1 MGPKKTAV
9 LFSRKL
15 TLYTV
20 NLAPPGGKFK
30 FLICFCLLKLPG
42 ALDQKSCLMQSKG
55 ESNSA
60 LFEGNSISVLGQST
74 NFKFGGA
81 EMAVFFD
88 ARLVFW

>member
-9 LFSRKL
+9 MYSRKL

-30 FLICFCLLKLPG
+30 FLICFCLLKPPG
-42 ALDQKSCLMQSKG
+42 ALDQKSCLMQSKA

-60 LFEGNSISVLGQST
+60 
-74 NFKFGGA
+74 
-81 EMAVFFD
+81 
-88 ARLVFW
+88 